1 MNLQNDQPLRPTQFA
16 ENKIIRLI
24 LDNTFPPKS
33 NLPAEREL
41 ARQIG
46 VTRPTLRETLQR
58 LAREGWIRIRHG
70 KATTVNNYWTD
81 GGLGL
86 LGTLAQYADELPR
99 RFIQNL
105 LEVRLNIL
113 PPCSR
118 AAAVLAR
125 DLLQNQLGRAPA
137 ISDPAE
143 TFALF
148 DWQLQELMVRH
159 SGNCIYPLILN
170 DFKQV
175 YQRLAAEYFQHPR
188 SKKSSV
194 RYYQRLAQALIQGPE
209 AVERVVTEVM
219 EESLGIWMSP
229 GFFDIGV

>member
-1 MNLQNDQPLRPTQFA
+1 MNRPTDQPLRPTQFA

-24 LDNTFPPKS
+24 LDKTFPPNS
-33 NLPAEREL
+33 HLPAEREL

-58 LAREGWIRIRHG
+58 LSREGWIRIRHG
-70 KATTVNNYWTD
+70 KATTVNNYWTE

-86 LGTLAQYADELPR
+86 LGTLAQYADDLPR

-113 PPCSR
+113 PACSR

-125 DLLQNQLGRAPA
+125 DLLENQLRQAPA
-137 ISDPAE
+137 IGDPAE

-148 DWQLQELMVRH
+148 DWQLQELMVRN

-175 YQRLAAEYFQHPR
+175 YQRLATDYFQFHR
-188 SKKSSV
+188 SKKSSI
-194 RYYQRLAQALIQGPE
+194 RYYRRLAQALIQGPDD
-209 AVERVVTEVM
+209 VERVVTEVM
-219 EESLGIWMSP
+219 KESIGIWMSP
-229 GFFDIGV
+229 DVA